1 MHEMHDR
8 TWWKYA
14 RTQTTVK
21 RPFARFV
28 FVVSAI
34 LIGFCAFQKDG
45 FSLETFVA
53 QGSDNLKDP
62 KVISEGA
69 RLFATSCGNSYCHGT
84 GGAGGGAPRVRG
96 RDLEAKYVFKSIV
109 NGIPGSAMPSFKSE
123 LSEQQVWS
131 VVAFVTS
138 DSKTTPA
145 AEASKVSPAVT
156 SAKPIEPPAAASSTL
171 IGNPQAG
178 KAIFFDSSK
187 PKSCHA
193 CHSINGEGTAI
204 GPDLSGLTGKTP
216 RDLLLS
222 VILPHQIEDK
232 RFETVTIT
240 LRSGDKVVGVKKDDD
255 AESIRVYDTTELPA
269 VLRTIQKSDL
279 VKVDSSQLSVM
290 PKDYAS
296 LYTVNQLLDLISFL
310 KSSSQDKGSV
320 TLQDLFGN

>member
-1 MHEMHDR
+1 MPER
-8 TWWKYA
+8 TGWNA
-14 RTQTTVK
+14 RTQTIVK
-21 RPFARFV
+21 RPIARLV
-28 FVVSAI
+28 FVVSGI
-34 LIGFCAFQKDG
+34 LIGCCALQKDG
-45 FSLETFVA
+45 FSRVPTLVQ

-62 KVISEGA
+62 KVLSEGA
-69 RLFATSCGNSYCHGT
+69 RLFATNCGNAYCHGT

-138 DSKTTPA
+138 DSKTTPTIDSSK
-145 AEASKVSPAVT
+145 ASPVDSSV
-156 SAKPIEPPAAASSTL
+156 KPIEPPAGAPSALT
-171 IGNPQAG
+171 GNPLAG

-204 GPDLSGLTGKTP
+204 GPDLSGLSGKP
-216 RDLLLS
+216 ARDLLLS
-222 VILPHQIEDK
+222 VILPRQVADK
-232 RFETVTIT
+232 KFETVTIT
-240 LRSGDKVVGVKKDDD
+240 LRNGDKVVGVKKDDD
-255 AESIRVYDTTELPA
+255 AESIKVYDTTELPA
-269 VLRTIQKSDL
+269 VLRTIQKTDL
-279 VKVDSSQLSVM
+279 VRVDSSQQSVM

-310 KSSSQDKGSV
+310 KSSSEGKRSV